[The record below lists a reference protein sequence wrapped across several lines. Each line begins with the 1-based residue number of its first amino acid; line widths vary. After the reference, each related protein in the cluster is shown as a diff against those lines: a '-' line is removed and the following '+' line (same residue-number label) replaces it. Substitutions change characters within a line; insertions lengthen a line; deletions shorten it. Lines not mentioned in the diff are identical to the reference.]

1 MTFGLRARS
10 TGMST
15 GKGLLLA
22 GALCAAAT
30 SFLGCTATG
39 KTTPQL
45 LGKASPDDP
54 PKKTPDS
61 ERRRYQVDRD
71 PAAMRWLLA
80 HCVHRAMTVK
90 EINDALGEDSVRV
103 HDDTWVKRG
112 NGYREDDTVYRWG
125 PDKNGRNVYLVFREG
140 KLINFDPKEFE

>member
-1 MTFGLRARS
+1 
-10 TGMST
+10 MST
-15 GKGLLLA
+15 VKGLLLA
-22 GALCAAAT
+22 GAFCAAAS
-30 SFLGCTATG
+30 SFFGCTATG

-45 LGKASPDDP
+45 FSKASADDA

-80 HCVHRAMTVK
+80 HCVHRQMAVK
-90 EINDALGEDSVRV
+90 DINNVLGEDAVRV
-103 HDDTWVKRG
+103 RDDTWVKKG

-125 PDKNGRNVYLVFREG
+125 PDKNGRDVYLVFREG

>member
-1 MTFGLRARS
+1 MTLGLRARS

-15 GKGLLLA
+15 TKGLLLA

-30 SFLGCTATG
+30 LFVGCTATG
-39 KTTPQL
+39 MTTPQAL
-45 LGKASPDDP
+45 AKASPEDSA
-54 PKKTPDS
+54 KKTPDS
-61 ERRRYQVDRD
+61 QRRLYQVERD
-71 PAAMRWLLA
+71 PAALRWLLA
-80 HCVHRAMTVK
+80 HCVHRQMSVK
-90 EINDALGEDSVRV
+90 EINDAIGEDSARV